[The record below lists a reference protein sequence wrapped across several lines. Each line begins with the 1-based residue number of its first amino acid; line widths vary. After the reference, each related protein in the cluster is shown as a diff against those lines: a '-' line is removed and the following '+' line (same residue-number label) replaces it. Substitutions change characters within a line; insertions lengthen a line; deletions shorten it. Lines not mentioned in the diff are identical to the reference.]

1 MPNPEDMRVVFLIII
16 VLHALIH
23 TMAFVRAFDLAELK
37 DFTNPVSKPL
47 GLVWL
52 SAFLI
57 LIVAAILFLTKN
69 PYWWIC
75 GSIGAVL
82 SQILIFL
89 FWQEAKFGTLPNV
102 IILLVAIVA
111 FAQFNFEKKIQKEVA
126 FILKESTT
134 KSPKI
139 ITAEM
144 LVDLPYPVRNWLE
157 KSGIVGK
164 PAIRTAHMEQV
175 FEMKF
180 KPDQNKWFHAD
191 AEQFFS
197 SYPPAFVWTAD
208 LKIMP
213 LLGAFGRD
221 KFIRGEGEMLF
232 KILSIIPV
240 ANDGYNPQIN
250 ESALQRF
257 LGEIIWIP
265 SAALENYVK
274 WEIIDDHSAKAT
286 LSYMGTTGSGVFTF
300 NDSGELEKF
309 TAMRYMG
316 SGPEAKKLEW
326 VVSALETKEM
336 AGIRI
341 PIRCSATWRLETGD
355 WTWAQF
361 EVKKYSF
368 EQ

>member
-1 MPNPEDMRVVFLIII
+1 MRVVFLIMI

-23 TMAFVRAFDLAELK
+23 TMAFVKAFDFAELK

-57 LIVAAILFLTKN
+57 LIVSAILFITKN
-69 PYWWIC
+69 PNWWVW
-75 GSIGAVL
+75 GFAGAVV
-82 SQILIFL
+82 SQFLIFL
-89 FWQEAKFGTLPNV
+89 FWQEAKFGTIPNF
-102 IILLVAIVA
+102 IILLVAFVA
-111 FAQFNFEKKIQKEVA
+111 LAQFNFEKKIQKEVA
-126 FILKESTT
+126 LILKESKI

-139 ITAEM
+139 ITSEM
-144 LVDLPYPVRNWLE
+144 LVDLPFPVRNWME
-157 KSGIVGK
+157 KSGIIGK

-175 FEMKF
+175 FEMKL
-180 KPDQNKWFHAD
+180 KPDQNKWFQAE

-208 LKIMP
+208 LQIMP

-265 SAALENYVK
+265 SAALEDYVQ
-274 WEIIDDHSAKAT
+274 WEQIDDNSAQAT
-286 LSYMGTTGSGVFTF
+286 LSYMGTTGSGIFTF
-300 NDSGELEKF
+300 SDSGELEKF

-316 SGPEAKKLEW
+316 SGPEAKRLEW
-326 VVSALETKEM
+326 FVSALETKEM
-336 AGIRI
+336 NGIKI
-341 PIRCSATWRLETGD
+341 PVRCSATWRFETGD

-368 EQ
+368 EP